1 MITEKCGM
9 SVLIAIMPQTV
20 HDLNVTQITFEFM
33 DKIYGTV
40 ATADQRQYVIDNGLI
55 PSLCKALSRFYHK
68 WGTTNEN
75 CVQHIQTFTTTVAQK
90 AILSAGTIHVSQYV
104 AKFNENV

>member
-40 ATADQRQYVIDNGLI
+40 ATADQRQYLIDNGLI

-75 CVQHIQTFTTTVAQK
+75 CVQHMQTFATTVAQK
-90 AILSAGTIHVSQYV
+90 AILSAGTIHVS
-104 AKFNENV
+104 